1 MICSNCGTSN
11 PEGASFCIQCGNS
24 LEKNCPKCQQPNPPV
39 ARFCMHCGFSLSQ
52 AVPATGRQPDAP
64 GVAARPA
71 EPDQGSPD
79 WARETAPGRLGPAA
93 GAARRAAR
101 PAVGGRLEGER
112 RVVTILFCD
121 VKGSTSLAESLDPE
135 EWAEIMN
142 EAFGYLIR
150 PVYRYAGNVAR
161 LMGDAILAFFG
172 APVAHEDDPQR
183 AILAGLE
190 IVSGIR
196 EFHEWVRRRRG
207 LEFDVRVGIHTGLV
221 VVGEIGN
228 DLAMEYTAMG
238 DAVNLAARI
247 EQTAEPGSVLISEDT
262 YRLVAPLFEVE
273 ALGELE
279 LRGKRLP
286 VPVLRVL
293 GLKDHPGRLR
303 GLSDL
308 AAPLVGREAEMR
320 LLRRAADRVRRGQGS
335 IVCLTGEAGLG
346 KSRLIEELRQSW
358 QASASAGFP
367 TWREGR
373 LLTHTS
379 AQPYAA
385 FQALVRSLC
394 AVDPSD
400 GTEAIQNKL
409 VCGCLPGS
417 LPDERCARVSRVFQV
432 LLGVQPP
439 SVAPL
444 EGEAFKRELFEA
456 MLNTWDA
463 WAAQAPLVLVFDDLQ
478 WADPASLELLQHLF
492 QLAARAPVL
501 FLCAFR
507 PERLAPV
514 WNLRAI
520 VSQEYPDLYQ
530 EIALSSL
537 NETDSGQLASS
548 LLNLELPQ
556 ELLRMILSRAEGNP
570 FYLEEV
576 VRALI
581 ESGVIVRDESG
592 AAPGDWRV
600 EQNVTEL
607 TIPDNIQTLVMAR
620 IDRLS
625 EAARYVLQVAAV
637 IGRTFNRRVLERVL
651 AGSHLLDQQLELLK
665 SADLI
670 YESAHNPE
678 VEYTFRHALTH
689 ETVYNTILLK
699 RRKLFHL
706 LVGESLETLYAG
718 RSDEFAAILAHHFH
732 EGGDPR
738 AIGYFIQAAE
748 RAFRLHAHAEVIA
761 HTTQALELGEHFPEQ
776 RPPYARL
783 YLLRGRSLELSN
795 RHRQAVSNYLE
806 LEELARQRGDR
817 EMLLEALTA
826 HAIVRANPT
835 PVHDDRLAKTLC
847 EQALDLAWELND
859 QAAAAKLMWA
869 QLLVNVRAGRPGE
882 AVFFG
887 ERALS
892 LAREYN
898 MKELLGYTLNDISQ
912 AYFAAGQ
919 VQRGREALVEAKAV
933 WEELEN
939 LPMLADCLGTTALFD
954 YFLGHYERSI
964 QGSEEA
970 LKIGRRIGNAWS
982 QAYAQMYLGNVYHE
996 IGQTGRA
1003 IQVMQECL
1011 GLAEE
1016 AQFVAPLVNTCAELG
1031 KIYASMGLLDRGREL
1046 VEQAMEIAG
1055 QYTMPW
1061 FPWVLTERAQ
1071 YLILAGDFAGA
1082 EEDLARAGEAIR
1094 GEDRIGVTGA
1104 VIPLV
1109 RSELALLKKEYEQVL
1124 KLVQELEPYR
1134 SMGIRTYIADL
1145 DYRHGQ
1151 ALFGLGRVEEA
1162 RRVLSAAAALA
1173 QELGSRRILWRILK
1187 ALGDVERVR
1196 GDLKQASRHW
1206 HASAE
1211 IVDYISAGLDDEELK
1226 AAFLNLPQVRA
1237 VYREKDAAE
1246 HRK

>member
-1 MICSNCGTSN
+1 MICTNCGTLN
-11 PEGASFCIQCGNS
+11 AEGASFCIQCGNA
-24 LEKNCPKCQQPNPPV
+24 LEKTCPACKKPNPPA
-39 ARFCMHCGFSLSQ
+39 ARFCMYCGALLEASGSGPQ
-52 AVPATGRQPDAP
+52 PGPPAT
-64 GVAARPA
+64 AAPA
-71 EPDQGSPD
+71 ERPGQDSPE
-79 WARETAPGRLGPAA
+79 WARETSPGRLGRSAA
-93 GAARRAAR
+93 TAARRSDR
-101 PAVGGRLEGER
+101 PSGVHRLEGER

-150 PVYRYAGNVAR
+150 PVYRYDGNVAR

-183 AILAGLE
+183 AVLAGLE

-247 EQTAEPGSVLISEDT
+247 EQTAEPGSVLISDDT
-262 YRLVAPLFEVE
+262 YRLVAPLFEAE
-273 ALGELE
+273 PLGELE

-293 GLKDHPGRLR
+293 GLKDHPGSLR
-303 GLSDL
+303 GLSGL
-308 AAPLVGREAEMR
+308 AAPLVGREVEIR
-320 LLRRAADRVRRGQGS
+320 LLRGAADQARRGQGR

-346 KSRLIEELRQSW
+346 KSRLIDELRQAW
-358 QASASAGFP
+358 QASTRAGFP

-373 LLTHTS
+373 LVTHTS

-394 AVDPSD
+394 AVDSSD
-400 GTEAIQNKL
+400 SPEVVQGKL

-417 LPDERCARVSRVFQV
+417 PPDDECARVGRVFQV
-432 LLGVQPP
+432 LLGMQLQ
-439 SVAPL
+439 SAAPL
-444 EGEAFKRELFEA
+444 EGETFKRELFEA
-456 MLNTWDA
+456 MLNTWEA
-463 WAAQAPLVLVFDDLQ
+463 WARQAPLVLVFDDLQ

-492 QLAARAPVL
+492 QLASRAPVL

-507 PERLAPV
+507 PERLSPV
-514 WNLRAI
+514 WSLRAI
-520 VSQEYPDLYQ
+520 VAQEYPQLYQ
-530 EIALSSL
+530 EVALSPL
-537 NETDSGQLASS
+537 NEEDSGLLASG
-548 LLNLELPQ
+548 LLDIDLPQ
-556 ELLRMILSRAEGNP
+556 EMLGMILSRAEGNP

-581 ESGVIVRDESG
+581 ESGVIVREEAGGASG
-592 AAPGDWRV
+592 GWRV
-600 EQNVTEL
+600 AQNVTEL
-607 TIPDNIQTLVMAR
+607 AIPENIQTLVMAR

-637 IGRTFNRRVLERVL
+637 IGRTFNRRVLELVL
-651 AGSHLLDQQLELLK
+651 AGSHLLDQQIQVLK
-665 SADLI
+665 NADLI
-670 YESAHNPE
+670 YESALSPE
-678 VEYTFRHALTH
+678 TEYTFRHALTH
-689 ETVYNTILLK
+689 ETVYNAILMK

-706 LVGESLETLYAG
+706 LVGETLENLYSD
-718 RSDEFAAILAHHFH
+718 RSDEFAAILAHHFN
-732 EGGDPR
+732 EGGDSR
-738 AIGYFIQAAE
+738 AIDYYIQAAG
-748 RAFRLHAHAEVIA
+748 RAFRLHANAEVIA
-761 HTTQALELGEHFPEQ
+761 HTTRALELGEHFPEH
-776 RPPYARL
+776 RTPYARL

-795 RHRQAVSNYLE
+795 RHRQAVANYQE
-806 LEELARQRGDR
+806 LEELARQHGDR

-835 PVHDDRLAKTLC
+835 PVHDAHLAKTLC

-898 MKELLGYTLNDISQ
+898 MKELLGFTLNDISQ

-919 VQRGREALVEAKAV
+919 VLRGREALVEAKAV

-939 LPMLADCLGTTALFD
+939 LPMLADCLGTSALFD
-954 YFLGHYERSI
+954 YFLGEYERSI
-964 QGSEEA
+964 QSSEEA
-970 LKIGRRIGNAWS
+970 LKIGRRIGNSWS
-982 QAYAQMYLGNVYHE
+982 LAYAQMYLGNVYHE

-1003 IQVMQECL
+1003 IHVMKECL
-1011 GLAEE
+1011 RLAEE

-1031 KIYASMGLLDRGREL
+1031 KIYASMGLLEQGKALID
-1046 VEQAMEIAG
+1046 QAMHTAG

-1061 FPWVLTERAQ
+1061 FPWVLTELAQ
-1071 YLILAGDFAGA
+1071 YLILAGDFDAA
-1082 EEDLARAGEAIR
+1082 EKDLARAKEAIR
-1094 GEDRIGVTGA
+1094 SEDGVGVTRA

-1109 RSELALLKKEYEQVL
+1109 KSELALLKKDYEQVL
-1124 KLVQELEPYR
+1124 ELVKDLEPYR
-1134 SMGIRTYIADL
+1134 SMGIRTYVADL
-1145 DYRHGQ
+1145 DFRHGQ

-1162 RRVLSAAAALA
+1162 RRVLSAAASQAR
-1173 QELGSRRILWRILK
+1173 ELGSRRILWRILK

-1196 GDLKQASRHW
+1196 GDLKQASLHW
-1206 HASAE
+1206 HTSAE
-1211 IVDYISAGLDDEELK
+1211 IVDYIAAGLDDEELK
-1226 AAFLNLPQVRA
+1226 TAFLNLPQVRA
-1237 VYREKDAAE
+1237 VYRDMAAAAN
-1246 HRK
+1246 RK